1 MLQASFLTLFWP
13 LASNVTSGS
22 TPGTASQLAG
32 TSFFLVLVALVIA
45 RRVLGGVRGR
55 IYSERRVLM
64 IPVIYI
70 LLTVLSVAALGYIHE
85 IILGTLALLPAGVL
99 FGSKFG
105 TKVEFFWKNGMIYY
119 RRSPVVLILWLGSF
133 IVRVLLETI
142 YPGNLQVEIVI
153 DAVLS
158 LTAGLLLG
166 EAMNI
171 LGKRKKFNENA
182 PDQSQPEP
190 FIINQ

>member
-22 TPGTASQLAG
+22 TSGAASQLAG

-70 LLTVLSVAALGYIHE
+70 LLTVLSVVTLGYIHE

-105 TKVEFFWKNGMIYY
+105 TKVEFFWKNGAIYY
-119 RRSPVVLILWLGSF
+119 RRSPVVLILWLVSF